1 LTVSLGADAASRPLG
16 PDVPAEGTAGRR
28 RALCDGVDARRPGH
42 PDDEHLGRPLGNPDC
57 SATVPF
63 MSAAVKKS
71 GSAGSLKGLTRVGLG
86 VEDVPGGLRDE
97 GLTDDE
103 VRQIAR
109 DRLSGS
115 VQLLSPTLGLE
126 IAPAESEQGPF
137 AYTVSLELVQ
147 GVSVK
152 RIREEDAKRVKAP
165 TWRAQSV
172 LPAGDLAS
180 LREAIGAVADAFA
193 EDLSE

>member
-1 LTVSLGADAASRPLG
+1 
-16 PDVPAEGTAGRR
+16 
-28 RALCDGVDARRPGH
+28 
-42 PDDEHLGRPLGNPDC
+42 
-57 SATVPF
+57 

-115 VQLLSPTLGLE
+115 VQLLSPTGALHLSGTPTLGLE